1 MKLNICTFA
10 LVLGTSTTLMAQT
23 EEPATEA
30 PAPAPAVAATQPTVE
45 APAADPGKIFIAARL
60 GYAIPMGS
68 SGKTSTG
75 KDSAMSDYITGMI
88 PIGLDLGYMV
98 TPNVMLG
105 LYGQYGFVS
114 LKDSACTGMSC
125 SGSDLKFGVQGQY
138 HISPTENINPWVGV
152 GVGYEIYS
160 QKGTSG
166 GAEISESL
174 KGMEYLNLQG
184 GADFKLNS
192 AVGIGPFI
200 NFSVGQYSSMSAK
213 ISGMAPLIPDQ
224 DISQDVPSDRRTIH
238 EWFTFGVRGAFKL

>member
-1 MKLNICTFA
+1 MKLNICAFA
-10 LVLGTSTTLMAQT
+10 FVVGTSTTLMAQT
-23 EEPATEA
+23 LEPATETPE
-30 PAPAPAVAATQPTVE
+30 PAPAAAATQPTVE
-45 APAADPGKIFIAARL
+45 SPTAEPGKIFIAARL
-60 GYAIPMGS
+60 GYAITMGS
-68 SGKTSTG
+68 SGKSSTG
-75 KDSAMSDYITGMI
+75 NNSSMSDYITGMI

-114 LKDSACTGMSC
+114 VKDSACDGMSC

-138 HISPTENINPWVGV
+138 HISPGENINPWVGV
-152 GVGYEIYS
+152 GVGYEITS

-166 GAEISESL
+166 GAEISSSL

-184 GADFKLNS
+184 GADFKLS
-192 AVGIGPFI
+192 PAVGIGPFI

-213 ISGMAPLIPDQ
+213 ISGMAPLISDQ
-224 DISQDVPSDRRTIH
+224 DLTQDIPSDQRTFH